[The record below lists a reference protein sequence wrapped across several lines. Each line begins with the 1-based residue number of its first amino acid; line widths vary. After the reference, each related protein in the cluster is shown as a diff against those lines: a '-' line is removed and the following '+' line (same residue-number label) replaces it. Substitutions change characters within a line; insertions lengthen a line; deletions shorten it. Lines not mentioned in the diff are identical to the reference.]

1 MLFLIEYDRL
11 RGEIISMTTYAD
23 AQREHV
29 DEARLQLE
37 LHLRREAT
45 KREVVVL
52 EAANED
58 ALRKTHARYF
68 NSARALVPPAS
79 GIDTSSQEALRAQAS
94 MIERRIDA

>member
-11 RGEIISMTTYAD
+11 RGEIVSMTTYAD

-37 LHLRREAT
+37 LRLRREAT
-45 KREVVVL
+45 KREIVVM

-68 NSARALVPPAS
+68 KSAQALAPSAS
-79 GIDTSSQEALRAQAS
+79 GIATSGQEARGAQAA
-94 MIERRIDA
+94 MIKPRTEA

>member
-11 RGEIISMTTYAD
+11 RGEIVSMTTYAD
-23 AQREHV
+23 TQREHV

-37 LHLRREAT
+37 LRLRREET
-45 KREVVVL
+45 KREVVVM

-68 NSARALVPPAS
+68 KSAQALVPPAS
-79 GIDTSSQEALRAQAS
+79 GIDTSGQEARCAQAA
-94 MIERRIDA
+94 MIKPRTEA